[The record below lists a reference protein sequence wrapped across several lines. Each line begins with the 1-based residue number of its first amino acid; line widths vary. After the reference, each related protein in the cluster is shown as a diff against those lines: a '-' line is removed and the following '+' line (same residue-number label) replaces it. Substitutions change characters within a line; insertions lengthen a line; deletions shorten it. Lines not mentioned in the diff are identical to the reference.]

1 MKNMLQI
8 LLTLTLICTLQTES
22 RTVKSKFNVNQVI
35 MNDDSMM
42 DDVQVQNVQKCEE
55 ISTLMLN
62 DILGAAFNSR
72 CAKKFL
78 KFSNLLKKGH
88 LFL

>member
-35 MNDDSMM
+35 MNDDDSIM
-42 DDVQVQNVQKCEE
+42 DDVQVHVQKCEE
-55 ISTLMLN
+55 ISKLMLN

-72 CAKKFL
+72 CVQKHSL
-78 KFSNLLKKGH
+78 NL
-88 LFL
+88 